1 MWAILAVIVFLAGQV
16 YLFRSLKKVD
26 GFLAR
31 QEEPEEKEILSLVFA
46 DPGTAEGMARL
57 LAEFSRENPE
67 VEMVLHTDPAVPE
80 AVREGRAAVGFLP
93 ERVDSPGD
101 LRGCSFELAGL
112 AAQRIVWKTG
122 PHAPC
127 TDVFLR
133 YVAQYCGNSEGIVL

>member
-1 MWAILAVIVFLAGQV
+1 MWAILVVIVFLAGQV

-93 ERVDSPGD
+93 ERAGSPGD

-122 PHAPC
+122 SHAPC

-133 YVAQYCGNSEGIVL
+133 YVAQYCGNSERIVL